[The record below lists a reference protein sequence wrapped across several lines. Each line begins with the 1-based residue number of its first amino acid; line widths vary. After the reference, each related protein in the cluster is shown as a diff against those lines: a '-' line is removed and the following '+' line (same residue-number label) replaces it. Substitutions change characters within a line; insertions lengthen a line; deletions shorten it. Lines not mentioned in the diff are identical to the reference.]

1 MDWDIIFILTKGG
14 EDANSGRASAV
25 RIGSGSVSP
34 RTGSVNRATGSV
46 NPVAGSVNPVAGS
59 VSPSTGSVSPGTVG
73 PGASS
78 SARRNHQRAHGGH
91 DLSRVRRRVL
101 HHHTGTERRG
111 RVE

>member
-1 MDWDIIFILTKGG
+1 MDWDIIFVLTKGG
-14 EDANSGRASAV
+14 EDASSGRASAG

-34 RTGSVNRATGSV
+34 RTGSVN
-46 NPVAGSVNPVAGS
+46 PVTGS
-59 VSPSTGSVSPGTVG
+59 VSPSIGSVSIGSVSPSSGSVSPGTVG

-101 HHHTGTERRG
+101 HHYTGTERRG

>member
-1 MDWDIIFILTKGG
+1 MDWDIIFVLTKGG
-14 EDANSGRASAV
+14 EDASSGRASAV
-25 RIGSGSVSP
+25 RVGSGSVSHRSGSVSP
-34 RTGSVNRATGSV
+34 RTGSVN
-46 NPVAGSVNPVAGS
+46 PVTGS

-78 SARRNHQRAHGGH
+78 SARRNDQRAHGGH